1 MCIRDRLQRRGI
13 SSLEVA
19 RRNGFID
26 RRSSSIRSRILG
38 LSSDRM
44 ALSIETNDGEAF
56 LAGGNQVTIEGR
68 APIDITDILVLVNGE
83 VPPSAERAE
92 FSNSNPLG
100 WSVTVPLN
108 EGANEVSFLGFNT
121 AGGIVDQVQVIVTA
135 L

>member
-1 MCIRDRLQRRGI
+1 MP
-13 SSLEVA
+13 
-19 RRNGFID
+19 
-26 RRSSSIRSRILG
+26 
-38 LSSDRM
+38 
-44 ALSIETNDGEAF
+44 LSIETNDGEAF
-56 LAGGNQVTIEGR
+56 LAGGNQATIEGR

-121 AGGIVDQVQVIVTA
+121 AGGIVDRSRSSSPPRVEPRLRSPPSLPPRQRKA
-135 L
+135 ASSP